1 MHRKLI
7 LLICA
12 LPIAGGCDNSSLEK
26 TTAAKTPT
34 SSATSAPQQPSAPTP
49 PPTLGLPPSP
59 TTTSASPTR
68 RAAPSP
74 IATTPSKRSSTP
86 AGGNTRPTG
95 TQGLDCGGLLGS
107 GTFTDPHRLGVVD
120 GHVSAKGCGPLTSGS
135 PFNTRYFSFKLT
147 ATPGANAHAGASFTL
162 VRGAISPV
170 YPAIVQPNGF
180 ILKHSLGSG
189 YWTGTEPGFTGRY
202 QIIAD
207 LSPGTYILRVEKLDS
222 PLRSITTPSYDIEV
236 DSGPS

>member
-7 LLICA
+7 LLLCA
-12 LPIAGGCDNSSLEK
+12 LPIAGGCDNSSPEK
-26 TTAAKTPT
+26 TTAAETPT
-34 SSATSAPQQPSAPTP
+34 ASVTFVPQPSAPTLS
-49 PPTLGLPPSP
+49 PTPSLPASP

-68 RAAPSP
+68 RTDPSP
-74 IATTPSKRSSTP
+74 VATTPSRRSSTP
-86 AGGNTRPTG
+86 AGGGDTRPAG
-95 TQGLDCGGLLGS
+95 TKGLDCGRLLGS

-120 GHVSAKGCGPLTSGS
+120 GPVAARGCEPLTSGS
-135 PFNTRYFSFKLT
+135 PFNVRYFSFRLT
-147 ATPGANAHAGASFTL
+147 ATPGAKAHAGASFAL

-170 YPAIVQPNGF
+170 YPAIVQPNGW

-207 LSPGTYILRVEKLDS
+207 LSPGTYILRVDKLDS
-222 PLRSITTPSYDIEV
+222 PLRSNTTPSYDIEV
-236 DSGPS
+236 DSDPS